1 MKLKCMVVDDDQT
14 SRQIVEHYVKKTNF
28 LRLDHVCE
36 SAIDASNI
44 LMEED
49 VDILF
54 LDVEMPEMSGMDLLK
69 TIDNSIEVIMV
80 TSARDYAPEAFEAAV
95 TDYLVKPIEYS
106 RFLKAV
112 TKAKENIEAFQRK
125 LKDSD
130 QNNIYVKTDAKIVK
144 ITMDNIQFIE
154 ALADYVVINT
164 EKKKYIVHSTMKGIE
179 KRLPERYFA
188 RVHRSYIV
196 NVGHIEALEDNSIMI
211 KEKGIPIGASYK
223 DNFLSRLNFL

>member
-125 LKDSD
+125 LKDGD

-144 ITMDNIQFIE
+144 ITLNNIQFIE

-179 KRLPERYFA
+179 KRLPDRYFA

>member
-1 MKLKCMVVDDDQT
+1 MVVDDDQT

-28 LRLDHVCE
+28 LRLEHVCE
-36 SAIDASNI
+36 SGIDASNI

-49 VDILF
+49 VDVLF

-69 TIDNSIEVIMV
+69 TIDNSIEVIMI

-95 TDYLVKPIEYS
+95 TDYLVKPIEYT

-125 LKDSD
+125 LKDGD
-130 QNNIYVKTDAKIVK
+130 QNNIYVKTDSKIVK
-144 ITMDNIQFIE
+144 ITMDNILFIE

-179 KRLPERYFA
+179 KRLPERMFA

-196 NVGHIEALEDNSIMI
+196 NVSQIEALEDNTIQILDKS
-211 KEKGIPIGASYK
+211 IPIGASYK

>member
-69 TIDNSIEVIMV
+69 TIDNSIEVIMI

-125 LKDSD
+125 LKDGD
-130 QNNIYVKTDAKIVK
+130 QNNIYVKTDSKVVK
-144 ITMDNIQFIE
+144 ITLNNILFIE

-179 KRLPERYFA
+179 KRLPDRYFA

-196 NVGHIEALEDNSIMI
+196 NVDHIEALEDNSIVI
-211 KEKGIPIGASYK
+211 RDKSIPIGASYK
-223 DNFLSRLNFL
+223 DNFMSRLNFL

>member
-36 SAIDASNI
+36 NAIDASNI

-49 VDILF
+49 VDVLF

-69 TIDNSIEVIMV
+69 TIDNSIEVIMI

-130 QNNIYVKTDAKIVK
+130 QNNIYVKTDSKVVK
-144 ITMDNIQFIE
+144 ITLNNILFIE

-164 EKKKYIVHSTMKGIE
+164 PKKKYIVHSTMKGIE
-179 KRLPERYFA
+179 KRLPERLFA

-196 NVGHIEALEDNSIMI
+196 NVDHIEALEDNSILI
-211 KEKGIPIGASYK
+211 LDKSIPIGASYK
-223 DNFLSRLNFL
+223 DNFMSRLNFL